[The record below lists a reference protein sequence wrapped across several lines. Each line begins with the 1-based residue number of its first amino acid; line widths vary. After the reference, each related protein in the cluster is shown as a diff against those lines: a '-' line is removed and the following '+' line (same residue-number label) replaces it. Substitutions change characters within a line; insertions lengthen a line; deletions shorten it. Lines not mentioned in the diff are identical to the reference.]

1 MPAKKQDPSEEKE
14 VKAVKKPAAKKS
26 PAKVA
31 APKAEK
37 AAEKTPAAKKTTPA
51 KAAPKAAAKTA
62 VKKEEAKPAVKAA
75 KPAEAKK
82 TGTLSKQKARKLRIE
97 DKFNGRRYYLGVG
110 KRKTA
115 VALVRLHEKGK
126 GQNFVNNT
134 ELTEFFFGTLI
145 ESALSPLE
153 LTDKLTEFD
162 ITVKVEGGGVS
173 AQADAVRHGIARALV
188 EYDAELRP
196 VLKKAGLLTRDARMK
211 ERKKPGLKR
220 ARRAP
225 QWRKR

>member
-14 VKAVKKPAAKKS
+14 VKAVKKPAAKKV

-37 AAEKTPAAKKTTPA
+37 AAEKAPAAKKTTTA
-51 KAAPKAAAKTA
+51 KIAPKAAAK
-62 VKKEEAKPAVKAA
+62 KDEAKPAAKAA
-75 KPAEAKK
+75 KPAAEAKK
-82 TGTLSKQKARKLRIE
+82 TGTVSKQKARKLRIE

>member
-14 VKAVKKPAAKKS
+14 VKAVKKPAAKKA

-37 AAEKTPAAKKTTPA
+37 AAEKAPAAKKTTT
-51 KAAPKAAAKTA
+51 AKTA
-62 VKKEEAKPAVKAA
+62 PKVAAKKDEAKPAAKAA
-75 KPAEAKK
+75 KPAAEAKK
-82 TGTLSKQKARKLRIE
+82 TGTVSKQKARKLRIE

>member
-14 VKAVKKPAAKKS
+14 VKAVKKPAAKKV

-37 AAEKTPAAKKTTPA
+37 AAEKAPAAKKTTT
-51 KAAPKAAAKTA
+51 AKTA
-62 VKKEEAKPAVKAA
+62 PKVAAKKDEAKPAAKAA
-75 KPAEAKK
+75 KPAAEAKK
-82 TGTLSKQKARKLRIE
+82 TGTVSKQKARKLRIE